1 LALQLWSLYIVAG
14 CGDTLLRHLAT
25 VSGGRRLLR
34 LHHHGLHV
42 LRHLGAELR
51 QERCGQRLSESFVES
66 SAIVHAASF
75 GKRSCSLRLRAA
87 EIAAR
92 SRGFGSVRPRTID
105 DSLVSG
111 MAVVIDTAR
120 WLTPATTNATLR
132 DVLGVNGRLLARNR
146 R

>member
-1 LALQLWSLYIVAG
+1 LQLWSLYIAAG

-111 MAVVIDTAR
+111 IVR
-120 WLTPATTNATLR
+120 
-132 DVLGVNGRLLARNR
+132 G
-146 R
+146 